1 MPLARSGRRKLGP
14 KRAFGLVSMMLAGMS
29 TCRVAV
35 LYLESI
41 SAVRADRQADL
52 ELLDLCAS
60 GHARGSPKM
69 REACLKAQADRAAPI
84 AMKALM
90 RACSIAWREFQDN
103 TGSPFKLFLVV
114 LCVLSA
120 LVLPVMPM
128 LRVLFGLV
136 ADASTKARDSDS
148 DSDDD
153 DEALAQHF
161 IEMRGGVPSGMQRRG
176 PGAHLRRR
184 LRALWPQVR
193 RLALDERRIEELER
207 QKHTTSPRM
216 LPAPPGAWADVS
228 LGHEHQE

>member
-1 MPLARSGRRKLGP
+1 MPLARSSRRKLGP
-14 KRAFGLVSMMLAGMS
+14 KRACGLVSMMLAAMG

-90 RACSIAWREFQDN
+90 RACSIAWREFQDS

-128 LRVLFGLV
+128 LRVLFGLM

-148 DSDDD
+148 DD
-153 DEALAQHF
+153 DEDMAQHF
-161 IEMRGGVPSGMQRRG
+161 IEMHTGISPHARGGF
-176 PGAHLRRR
+176 RRR
-184 LRALWPQVR
+184 LRKLWPQVLR
-193 RLALDERRIEELER
+193 MSMDERRIEELER
-207 QKHTTSPRM
+207 QKHGPRM
-216 LPAPPGAWADVS
+216 LTAPPGAWSDVS
-228 LGHEHQE
+228 LTGGGHAHQD

>member
-14 KRAFGLVSMMLAGMS
+14 RRAFGLVSMMLAGMS

-35 LYLESI
+35 LYLESV

-84 AMKALM
+84 VMKALM
-90 RACSIAWREFQDN
+90 RACSIAWREFLDN

-136 ADASTKARDSDS
+136 ADASIKANASDS
-148 DSDDD
+148 DSDDED
-153 DEALAQHF
+153 LAQHF
-161 IEMRGGVPSGMQRRG
+161 IEMHGGVPSGMHRRG
-176 PGAHLRRR
+176 SGGLRRR

-207 QKHTTSPRM
+207 QKHTSAPRM
-216 LPAPPGAWADVS
+216 LPAPPGVWADVS
-228 LGHEHQE
+228 LGHEHQD